1 MVPWSRSWLSRFSVV
16 PITDLRRP
24 QAPDSHGLPTS
35 LSLFQ
40 SIRHYLCSFFFSFL
54 DFPAHKSGARKTR
67 LALYI
72 ATKKKTYLNV
82 SWGWVRSHHFVWRYK
97 ILKIHFPTL
106 WRLYE
111 VKVFPGTESFKL
123 HTGVKIQQ
131 VVQKEVKTLS
141 GHRVDSKSPCKWG
154 KCHPLILGLA
164 SSPSTVDFLISAGF
178 LACWTTFPSLLHM

>member
-1 MVPWSRSWLSRFSVV
+1 M
-16 PITDLRRP
+16 
-24 QAPDSHGLPTS
+24 S
-35 LSLFQ
+35 L
-40 SIRHYLCSFFFSFL
+40 
-54 DFPAHKSGARKTR
+54 
-67 LALYI
+67 
-72 ATKKKTYLNV
+72 V
-82 SWGWVRSHHFVWRYK
+82 GWVRSHHFVWRYK

-111 VKVFPGTESFKL
+111 VKVFPGMESFKL

-178 LACWTTFPSLLHM
+178 LACWTTFPRLPSHVDNVCMALWNISGNLLYSFLGQSPIFLFLLSVMGFQQSFWILPKECRAESYEPRSLVTVCEISILVLVFYPPDFYTRQ